1 MIADDSRF
9 LQYGRA
15 SIQPP
20 AANRG
25 NRQECRPSK
34 AVRFQVLY
42 RVARIFFR
50 ARHNVLQSAA
60 QSRLNRGFV
69 SLIDLQK
76 LPDSTAD
83 AALFP
88 VRKFQQ
94 AFHAPV
100 KALLLPFHFQQYG

>member
-1 MIADDSRF
+1 MPHLLALEQKENERKNSIRF
-9 LQYGRA
+9 LEQELSALEQDRTHALEQKRRA
-15 SIQPP
+15 ENSL
-20 AANRG
+20 
-25 NRQECRPSK
+25 S
-34 AVRFQVLY
+34 
-42 RVARIFFR
+42 
-50 ARHNVLQSAA
+50 

-100 KALLLPFHFQQYG
+100 KALLLPFHFQQYGKA